1 MKHKGKAARPGKQVE
16 EAPVWLP
23 RDTSRANYVQK
34 HKQRD
39 KGLEVVFDP
48 KGHK

>member
-1 MKHKGKAARPGKQVE
+1 MNKNKRQRE

-23 RDTSRANYVQK
+23 RNKGVKDNYVNK

-48 KGHK
+48 KAHK

>member
-1 MKHKGKAARPGKQVE
+1 MKHRGKAARPERQVE

-23 RDTSRANYVQK
+23 RDTGRHVHVQK